1 MRPSSGE
8 RTSKSSFACRICWLY
23 FLLASWCLAS
33 QAVASELQVG
43 GDSSYALSGHL
54 ASLTNAGPELT
65 LAQVQTRL
73 DQFDAAEAQ
82 SISATNFGL
91 TQDEVWLH
99 LNFSTADAVPERWL
113 LEVAHASLDRVD
125 LYFAE
130 QDSEYQ
136 LQQAGD
142 LLPFSAKALPHRH
155 HLFELNLLPDRQYS
169 LYLRVAS
176 QGTLSV
182 PVTLWQPDA
191 LWASDQFSYSFLSLY
206 YGLALGLL
214 IYNLFLFFSLREKLY
229 LIYVP
234 FVAFLALGQAGL
246 AGLVGQFIWPNNAL
260 LTHLSPT
267 ASVSLA
273 GLFGAIF
280 VQRFLGATPRSLK
293 MYWVMPVI
301 GLIYAL
307 TFLCTLF
314 ISYFYAALVVNITSM
329 MFAVAALIMGG
340 ASLYRR
346 HPGAR
351 FFVLAWISLLLS
363 ILVMA
368 LHNLGVLPSNA
379 FTTNAL
385 LFGSAAEMLLL
396 SLALADRINSIQHTQ
411 DQAQQEA
418 LAVNR
423 TMLGA
428 LRDNERQL
436 ETRVAERTLELE
448 AANTQLQ
455 VSKQLLEQQANHDTL
470 TGLANRKLL
479 TDRLEGAQL
488 RARRTNSSF
497 ALMMIDLDWFKAI
510 NDQHGH
516 QAGDRVLIEVAGRL
530 KAALRDVDTVARVG
544 GDEFVLVIE
553 SVSNHAALT
562 VIREKLLQA
571 VLQPI
576 HLHDEMWVSIG
587 MSIGVAMYPD
597 DAQDIDLL
605 YSVAD
610 RAMYSAKPVSPMSVR

>member
-1 MRPSSGE
+1 M
-8 RTSKSSFACRICWLY
+8 A
-23 FLLASWCLAS
+23 
-33 QAVASELQVG
+33 
-43 GDSSYALSGHL
+43 
-54 ASLTNAGPELT
+54 AGCNLGN
-65 LAQVQTRL
+65 
-73 DQFDAAEAQ
+73 DQ
-82 SISATNFGL
+82 L
-91 TQDEVWLH
+91 
-99 LNFSTADAVPERWL
+99 
-113 LEVAHASLDRVD
+113 
-125 LYFAE
+125 
-130 QDSEYQ
+130 
-136 LQQAGD
+136 
-142 LLPFSAKALPHRH
+142 
-155 HLFELNLLPDRQYS
+155 
-169 LYLRVAS
+169 
-176 QGTLSV
+176 
-182 PVTLWQPDA
+182 
-191 LWASDQFSYSFLSLY
+191 SYSSLSLY
-206 YGLALGLL
+206 YGLAFGLL

-246 AGLVGQFIWPNNAL
+246 AGLVGQFIWPDNAL

-280 VQRFLGATPRSLK
+280 VQRFLGSTPRSMK
-293 MYWVMPVI
+293 MHWVMPVI
-301 GLIYAL
+301 GLVYAL

-314 ISYFYAALVVNITSM
+314 ISYFYAALVVNVTSLV
-329 MFAVAALIMGG
+329 FALAALIMGG
-340 ASLYRR
+340 ASFYRR

-379 FTTNAL
+379 FTANAL

-396 SLALADRINSIQHTQ
+396 SLALADRINCLQHTQ

-423 TMLGA
+423 TMLAA

-436 ETRVAERTLELE
+436 ETRVAERTLALE
-448 AANTQLQ
+448 AANAQLQ
-455 VSKQLLEQQANHDTL
+455 VSKQLLEQQANHDAL

-479 TDRLEGAQL
+479 NDRLEGALL

-516 QAGDRVLIEVAGRL
+516 QAGDRVLIEVAARL
-530 KAALRDVDTVARVG
+530 KAVLRDVDTVARVG

-553 SVSNHAALT
+553 SVNSHTALA
-562 VIREKLLQA
+562 VIRQKLLQA
-571 VLQPI
+571 VLQPM
-576 HLHDEMWVSIG
+576 HLQDEMWVSIG
-587 MSIGVAMYPD
+587 MSIGVAMYPE

-610 RAMYSAKPVSPMSVR
+610 RAMYSAKPVSPMSAR